1 MSTISPQL
9 RTVSVTRYVT
19 PLREGGSLPAIV
31 EADDGFLY
39 VMKFR
44 GAGQGEKALIAELIS
59 GEIAR
64 ALGFRVPEIVFA
76 ELDIAFSRSEPDE
89 EIQDLLRGSVGL
101 NLALHFLSGSITFDS
116 LITTVDA
123 KLASQIV
130 WLDSFIMNVDRTARN
145 TNMLMWHKELWL
157 IDHGASLYFHHSWD
171 NWAQQSQSP
180 FSSIKNHV
188 LLPQATELEAV
199 EAEFRQKL
207 TPERIR
213 AIVALVPDEWLSDES
228 TTQSAEE
235 RRQVYIQFLEA
246 RLAASEIFVKEAQ
259 NARKTLV

>member
-1 MSTISPQL
+1 VNTIEPQL
-9 RTVSVTRYVT
+9 RTVNVTRYVT

-76 ELDIAFSRSEPDE
+76 ELDIAFGRSEPDE
-89 EIQDLLRGSVGL
+89 EIQDLLRGSEGL

-130 WLDSFIMNVDRTARN
+130 WFDSFIMNVDRTARN

-180 FSSIKNHV
+180 FSSVKNHV
-188 LLPQATELEAV
+188 LLPQAAELEAV
-199 EAEFRQKL
+199 DAEFRQKL

-213 AIVALVPDEWLSDES
+213 AIVALVPDAWLSDES
-228 TTQSAEE
+228 TVQSAEE
-235 RRQVYIQFLEA
+235 RRQVYVQFLEA

>member
-1 MSTISPQL
+1 MSTNEPQL
-9 RTVSVTRYVT
+9 RTVNVTRYVT

-64 ALGFRVPEIVFA
+64 TLGFRVPEIVFA
-76 ELDIAFSRSEPDE
+76 DLDIAFSRSEPDE

-130 WLDSFIMNVDRTARN
+130 WLDSFITNVDRTARN

-188 LLPQATELEAV
+188 LLPQATELEV
-199 EAEFRQKL
+199 VDAEFRQKL
-207 TPERIR
+207 TPKRIQE
-213 AIVALVPDEWLSDES
+213 IVSLVPDEWLSDES